1 MPRRSPRVRLP
12 RARSPCAV
20 PSRRYVV
27 ALLLL
32 AVGAGLGGPAGS
44 DAWAA
49 SPAGALPLPPS
60 QPPMVMAAPRA
71 PVRRV
76 GGAPPPVIHASEPSR
91 NRAPHPGAHAAPA
104 RNPAPPARPEP
115 PQSPAVRADIG
126 SVSGL
131 PLPRFAALRSSAVDL
146 RAGPGLRYPIRW
158 VYHRLGMPVEIA
170 REFAVWRE
178 VVMPDGTRGWMHEA
192 TLTGRRDGLVI
203 DGRHTLRGAAAAT
216 ARPVAVVEPGVVL
229 RILHC
234 DAGAAWCRVAAASF
248 QGWLPRADF
257 WGTFP
262 GEQVA
267 AR

>member
-12 RARSPCAV
+12 RASFPRAV
-20 PSRRYVV
+20 PLRRYAV

-32 AVGAGLGGPAGS
+32 AAGVGLGSLAGS
-44 DAWAA
+44 AAWAA

-60 QPPMVMAAPRA
+60 PPPMVMAAPRA
-71 PVRRV
+71 QVRRV
-76 GGAPPPVIHASEPSR
+76 RGAPLPVV
-91 NRAPHPGAHAAPA
+91 RAPAASHDRTSHSGAHAAPA
-104 RNPAPPARPEP
+104 PNSAPATRSELPPT
-115 PQSPAVRADIG
+115 PAARADIG
-126 SVSGL
+126 SVTGL

-146 RAGPGLRYPIRW
+146 RAGPGVRYPIRW

-170 REFAVWRE
+170 REFTVWRE

-203 DGRHTLRGAAAAT
+203 DGRHMMRHAASVA
-216 ARPVAVVEPGVVL
+216 ARPVAEVEPGVVL

-257 WGTFP
+257 WGTLR

-267 AR
+267 GR